1 MLCGSFTQPK
11 KQFKVQ
17 IITSMTTFIVEQQH
31 HGICVIFCMFVL
43 NIIRFFLNKKNVLK
57 PHQTQV
63 MNAQNQSRFPNE
75 KSTSTLETAYA
86 TESTQ

>member
-1 MLCGSFTQPK
+1 MIFIEQNVST
-11 KQFKVQ
+11 
-17 IITSMTTFIVEQQH
+17 TTFIVEQQH

-43 NIIRFFLNKKNVLK
+43 NIIRFFLNEKKNVLK